1 MTEDKIL
8 DIANRYNIDIAIRD
22 IDIFDVKASNFNTV
36 CDWILMQ
43 NNLLPKP
50 ALLSMEDIEWGISIY
65 FKTPEL

>member
-8 DIANRYNIDIAIRD
+8 KEAWRD
-22 IDIFDVKASNFNTV
+22 RNMLMFYIVDLERKASNFNTV